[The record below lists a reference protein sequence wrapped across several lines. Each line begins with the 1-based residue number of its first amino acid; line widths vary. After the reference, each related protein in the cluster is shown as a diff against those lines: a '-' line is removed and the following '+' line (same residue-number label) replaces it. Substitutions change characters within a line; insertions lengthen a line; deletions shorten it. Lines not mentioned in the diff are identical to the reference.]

1 MVKQVADFGRE
12 LVSAFVIAGVLRRDD
27 RLGGFLADFLEYLV
41 EAAVEQVARVGA
53 FGALVLPLLDKF
65 EEVLKLYPQIHRGD
79 VDQRDRR
86 LNTFNYRAALIPA
99 LIPAFSPAFI
109 MDLHGLFGLGRF
121 DVMGATEEARAFAG
135 VTGRPVRNDPHQQSV
150 AVAIQAQIDDSLS
163 GARGRPLMP
172 KLPPRTAPEPYLARL
187 QSPRQTF

>member
-1 MVKQVADFGRE
+1 MVKQVADSGRE

-86 LNTFNYRAALIPA
+86 LNAFNYGGVLLPVLLPTLFPILLMGLHRLI
-99 LIPAFSPAFI
+99 
-109 MDLHGLFGLGRF
+109 GLRRF
-121 DVMGATEEARAFAG
+121 DVLGATEE
-135 VTGRPVRNDPHQQSV
+135 
-150 AVAIQAQIDDSLS
+150 
-163 GARGRPLMP
+163 
-172 KLPPRTAPEPYLARL
+172 
-187 QSPRQTF
+187 